1 MRIKLIFQEIEH
13 LKLTKGHIK
22 FRNDKHLLVHIHG
35 KSVGEALPVLQS
47 KNKNIT
53 NISKMES
60 LLKVSLSFAF
70 IMSESF
76 DKNHIRTRHLLGQ
89 VTLKAVT
96 LERQWF
102 RMMLKNNLSI

>member
-35 KSVGEALPVLQS
+35 KSVGEALPVFQI

-76 DKNHIRTRHLLGQ
+76 DKTTLGLAIFL
-89 VTLKAVT
+89 VRSL
-96 LERQWF
+96 
-102 RMMLKNNLSI
+102 

>member
-22 FRNDKHLLVHIHG
+22 FRNNKHLLVHMHG
-35 KSVGEALPVLQS
+35 KSVGEALPVFQS

-76 DKNHIRTRHLLGQ
+76 DKTTLGLAICL
-89 VTLKAVT
+89 VRSL
-96 LERQWF
+96 
-102 RMMLKNNLSI
+102 